1 MPFLFEDDQKTIIS
15 LDAAMQPLVTRL
27 TTNFQNK
34 INAIYEKLV
43 ALGSTPSA
51 KTPEAI
57 TNAIQ
62 AINDSIYA
70 KLQSLGE
77 TPASKKV
84 SDLNAK
90 IQKLTE
96 NGYSFTF
103 SKSNSPISDYHFYD
117 CRMMKEVRLTQ
128 FTTPLLG
135 DIFVAFT
142 DANFNVL
149 SYSQHLSEVNQTV
162 NFPSGAKFIYFD
174 TSDASSYS
182 IKFTYQTKVLR

>member
-1 MPFLFEDDQKTIIS
+1 MPFLFGDDKTRIDFAEAVNPYLS
-15 LDAAMQPLVTRL
+15 QLQS
-27 TTNFQNK
+27 NFQSNV
-34 INAIYEKLV
+34 NALYTKLQS
-43 ALGSTPSA
+43 LGSTPA
-51 KTPEAI
+51 GRTPTDI
-57 TNAIQ
+57 SNAIQ

-128 FTTPLLG
+128 FTAALLG

-174 TSDASSYS
+174 TSGASSYS